1 MKIISSILVLLSMCF
16 IHNNANAAPGD
27 AAIGLKAGTLGLGL
41 EATFEVA
48 DRVNVRVG
56 GNYFKVGS
64 EVDVEG
70 NDYDLDVK
78 LNSFTALGDWFVTDS
93 SFRVTAGLVLNNNG
107 LSGSALPSNSYQI
120 DDQIYTSSEVGD
132 LNAEIDFKS
141 IAPYLGIGWGNPL
154 ADDSD
159 WSFFMD
165 LGIIFAGKPR
175 LDITSTGG
183 TLSNDPTLLE
193 NIAQVEQDFR
203 DTDEINYLKFYPVVS
218 VGLNYRF

>member
-1 MKIISSILVLLSMCF
+1 MKLTSSILVLISICL
-16 IHNNANAAPGD
+16 IHLNANAAPGD
-27 AAIGLKAGTLGLGL
+27 AALGIKAGTLGVGL

-48 DRVNVRVG
+48 DRVNFRVG

-70 NDYDLDVK
+70 NDYDLDIK
-78 LNSFTALGDWFVTDS
+78 LNSYTALGDWFVTDS
-93 SFRVTAGLVLNNNG
+93 SFRLTAGLVLNNNNLNG
-107 LSGSALPSNSYQI
+107 AALPSNAYQI
-120 DDQIYTSSEVGD
+120 DDVIYTSSEVGD
-132 LNAEIDFKS
+132 LDASIDFKS

-159 WSFFMD
+159 LSFFMD

-175 LDITSTGG
+175 LNVTSTGG
-183 TLSNDPTLLE
+183 TLSNDPILQE
-193 NIAQVEQDFR
+193 NLAQVEQDFR
-203 DTDEINYLKFYPVVS
+203 DTDEINYLKFYPVIS